1 MMKKKKSTKSS
12 IKLSTKSVAKK
23 ATKIVPTISKAF
35 ESPSGSDAFDV
46 IIVGGGPGGSSAAS
60 FLSMGGAKVL
70 LVDKA
75 TFPRDKICGDA
86 HSGKTIKVLRELG
99 INNQLPKVPHA
110 KVRGIILSSPKGEV
124 LDLPF
129 ARAGEEVREPGYVIR
144 RKDGDNLFFQHAK
157 KLSTQTIEGFTV
169 TDVIQENGRPTGI
182 VGKMPNGESK
192 TFTAKFIIGADGANS
207 LVVTKLGVKR
217 LDENHTCAALRAY
230 YDNVE
235 GLTDRIEIHFVKES
249 MPGYFWIFPI
259 DGKNA
264 NVGIGMVSRDIKAKS
279 VNLQQVMLDLIA
291 KNPLFTE
298 RFKNAKL
305 VSPIQGWKL
314 PFGSKHQQVHG
325 DGFLLVGDAASL
337 IDPFSGEGI
346 GNALTSGQIAA
357 KVGLEA
363 LKANNFSKEFFN
375 AYEERLW
382 KELDAEL
389 QTSYNMQKLGRNQF
403 ILNLVIH
410 KAATKPKVKDAIVGM
425 LGNENTR
432 QDLVTPLGL
441 IKLMFT

>member
-1 MMKKKKSTKSS
+1 MKKKKSTKSKATVVS
-12 IKLSTKSVAKK
+12 KK
-23 ATKIVPTISKAF
+23 AVKANKIAKEF
-35 ESPSGSDAFDV
+35 ESPKDDDSFDV

-99 INNQLPKVPHA
+99 INTKLPTVPHA

-129 ARAGEEVREPGYVIR
+129 SREGEDVREPGYVIR

-157 KLSTQTIEGFTV
+157 KLSAKTIEGFTV

-182 VGKMPNGESK
+182 KGKLPSGDEK

-207 LVVTKLGVKR
+207 VVVSKLGIKR
-217 LDENHTCAALRAY
+217 HDENHTCAALRAY

-259 DGKNA
+259 DGKHA
-264 NVGIGMVSRDIKAKS
+264 NVGIGMVSRDIKAQN
-279 VNLQQVMLDLIA
+279 VNLQQVMLDLLA
-291 KNPLFTE
+291 NNSLFKE

-325 DGFLLVGDAASL
+325 NGFLLVGDAASL

-357 KVGLEA
+357 QVGLEA
-363 LKANNFSKEFFN
+363 LKANNFSKEFFDT
-375 AYEERLW
+375 YEQKLW

-403 ILNLVIH
+403 VLNLVIH

-425 LGNENTR
+425 LGNEDSR
-432 QDLVTPLGL
+432 KDLVTPLGL
-441 IKLMFT
+441 LKLMFL